1 MDTTPSR
8 TTIDLPAPS
17 PGIASLDRVL
27 AIRRSIRQLIDD
39 PLSDAEIS
47 HLLWSMQ
54 GITPAGNRTSPS
66 AGATYPIELYVLT
79 ADGVF
84 RYLPTIHSL
93 EVVSPQDARPTL
105 HREAAGQDAVRDA
118 AAIFVITGV
127 FERTAVKYGERSVR
141 YVHIEVGH
149 VAQNLML
156 EATALG
162 LGTVPVGSFD
172 DDAVSRVLA
181 LPSDH
186 VPLYIFP
193 VGHPPTEALRAKT
206 VLKQSK

>member
-1 MDTTPSR
+1 MDTTPTR
-8 TTIDLPAPS
+8 PTVELPAPS
-17 PGIASLDRVL
+17 PGTVSLDDAL
-27 AIRRSIRQLIDD
+27 STRRSIRQLGGA
-39 PLSDAEIS
+39 PLSDLELS

-54 GITPAGNRTSPS
+54 GMTPADNRTSPS

-84 RYLPTIHSL
+84 RYLPAAHNL
-93 EVVSPQDARPTL
+93 EVLSPQDARPAL
-105 HREAAGQDAVRDA
+105 YREAAGQDAVRDA
-118 AAIFVITGV
+118 AVIFVITGA
-127 FERTAVKYGERSVR
+127 FERTAARYGERSVR

-156 EATALG
+156 EVTALG

-172 DDAVSRVLA
+172 DDAVSRVLE

-186 VPLYIFP
+186 VPLYLFP
-193 VGHPPTEALRAKT
+193 VGRPVA
-206 VLKQSK
+206 